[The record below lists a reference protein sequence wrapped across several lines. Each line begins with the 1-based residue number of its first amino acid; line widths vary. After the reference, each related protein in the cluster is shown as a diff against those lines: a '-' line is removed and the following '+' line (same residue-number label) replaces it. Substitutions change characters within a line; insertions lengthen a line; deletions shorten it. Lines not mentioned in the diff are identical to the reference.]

1 MQALEVKL
9 VEASSKSV
17 MSIQML
23 LHKGIQTLT
32 ELDVL
37 YTKAD
42 TKKKRQIIGSI
53 FPEKFVFDGF
63 QYRTARLNS
72 VASLIFKLG
81 EGFSEN
87 KKGEIVS
94 KNDFSSLVDP
104 YGFEP

>member
-1 MQALEVKL
+1 M
-9 VEASSKSV
+9 
-17 MSIQML
+17 I
-23 LHKGIQTLT
+23 
-32 ELDVL
+32 
-37 YTKAD
+37 YKAD

-81 EGFSEN
+81 KGFSEN